1 MYKFAK
7 RAQISVGSAI
17 RNLLKYSMDP
27 ENISLAGGLP
37 APEMFP
43 VKEMKEICTKVLN
56 EKGKVALQYGST
68 DGVLALRE
76 ALAKYL
82 KKVFPEIKAD
92 DILITSGSQQ
102 GLDLSGKV
110 FLEAGDVVLC
120 EDPSYIGAIN
130 AFKAYGVDFV
140 GVPMDDGGMDMD
152 ALEKSLQEN
161 PGAKLIYTIPNF
173 QNPTGR
179 TMKIERRKK
188 LAELGSRYNV
198 IVLEDNPYGELIY
211 DGEPL
216 PTIKSFDK
224 TGNVVYLGS
233 TSKIFSPGMRI
244 AWVYA
249 DKEILQ
255 KYMILKQSADVQTNE
270 FAQYIIAEFFN
281 NYDIEAHVKKIREL
295 YGHRKNVIVEAMKRE
310 FPENVRFTDP
320 EGGMFTWVEL
330 PEGFDA
336 DAMFEKA
343 LAEKVVYVPGSA
355 FYAKEPKKNTMRL
368 NFSNMTDERIVEG
381 IKRLGNLFRKYL

>member
-7 RAQISVGSAI
+7 RAQVSVGSAI

-43 VKEMKEICTKVLN
+43 VKEMEEICTKVLN
-56 EKGKVALQYGST
+56 KKGKVALQYGST
-68 DGVLALRE
+68 DGVLVLRE

-82 KKVFPEIKAD
+82 KKVFPDINAG

-110 FLEAGDVVLC
+110 FLEEGDVVLC
-120 EDPSYIGAIN
+120 EDPSYVGAIN
-130 AFKAYGVDFV
+130 AFKAYGVEFV
-140 GVPMDDGGMDMD
+140 GVPMDDGGMDMG

-188 LAELGSRYNV
+188 LAELGSKYNV

-233 TSKIFSPGMRI
+233 TSKIFSPGMRV

-249 DKEILQ
+249 EKEILQ
-255 KYMILKQSADVQTNE
+255 KYMILKQSTDVQTNE
-270 FAQYIIAEFFN
+270 FAQYIIAEFFD

-295 YGHRKNVIVEAMKRE
+295 YGHRKNVMVEAMRKE
-310 FPENVRFTDP
+310 FPDSVRFTDP

-336 DAMFEKA
+336 DVMFEKA

-368 NFSNMTDERIVEG
+368 NFSNMTDERIEEG
-381 IKRLGNLFRKYL
+381 IRRLGNMFKKNL

>member
-7 RAQISVGSAI
+7 RAQVSVGSAI

-43 VKEMKEICTKVLN
+43 LKEMEEICAKVLN

-68 DGVLALRE
+68 DGVLVLRE

-82 KKVFPEIKAD
+82 EKVFPGIKAG

-110 FLEAGDVVLC
+110 FLEEGDVVLC
-120 EDPSYIGAIN
+120 EDPSYVGAIN

-140 GVPMDDGGMDMD
+140 GIPMDDEGMDM
-152 ALEKSLQEN
+152 AFLEKALQEN
-161 PGAKLIYTIPNF
+161 PKAKLIYAIPNF

-179 TMKIERRKK
+179 TMKTERRKK
-188 LAELGSRYNV
+188 LAELGSKYNV

-216 PTIKSFDK
+216 PTVKSFDK

-233 TSKIFSPGMRI
+233 TSKILSPGMRVG
-244 AWVYA
+244 WVYA
-249 DKEILQ
+249 DKEILR
-255 KYMILKQSADVQTNE
+255 KYMILKQCADVQTNE

-281 NYDIEAHVKKIREL
+281 NYDMEAHVKKIREL
-295 YGHRKNVIVEAMKRE
+295 YGHRKNVMVEAMRKE
-310 FPENVRFTDP
+310 FPDSVKFTDP
-320 EGGMFTWVEL
+320 VGGMFTWVEL

-336 DAMFEKA
+336 DEMFEKA
-343 LAEKVVYVPGSA
+343 LEEKVVYVPGSA
-355 FYAKEPKKNTMRL
+355 FYAKVPKKNTMRL
-368 NFSNMTDERIVEG
+368 NFSNMTDERIEEG